1 MNDLTEL
8 LFFKEKPNNSTTIIQ
23 TTEEFKQYLIKYF
36 KKKHRY
42 NINQIF
48 RNEYERQRYSRRNSI
63 ECDGHK

>member
-1 MNDLTEL
+1 M
-8 LFFKEKPNNSTTIIQ
+8 

-48 RNEYERQRYSRRNSI
+48 RNEFKRQRYSRRNSI